1 MRKILTIIILPFVL
15 FGFDIS
21 FNKKFEKK
29 ISPDKLST
37 NIIITVVKEDESEIT
52 PLLNSFNKLISNYD
66 EVEKRAGEFS
76 IKPKYK
82 YDKGQSSIVGY
93 NGILSYTIYSTDSKE
108 MNEFIRLLL
117 DLKDNEDI
125 SISISGLNWI
135 VSQSKKS
142 VVVEELRLESI
153 IWAKEYVSTISKKIE
168 STCKIKEINISSR
181 KDLNPLYRSG
191 RAEVMM
197 MSKTTHDSNIP
208 IPKATKNRLTINPYY
223 VLECK

>member
-1 MRKILTIIILPFVL
+1 ML
-15 FGFDIS
+15 FGFNIS
-21 FNKKFEKK
+21 FNKKFEKQ

-37 NIIITVVKEDESEIT
+37 NITITVVKEDESEVT

-82 YDKGQSSIVGY
+82 YDKGQSSIIGY
-93 NGILSYTIYSTDSKE
+93 NGILSYTIYSTNSKA
-108 MNEFIRLLL
+108 MNEFIRSLL
-117 DLKDNEDI
+117 DQKDNEDI
-125 SISISGLNWI
+125 SVSISGLNWI

-142 VVVEELRLESI
+142 EVIEELRFESI
-153 IWAKEYVSTISKKIE
+153 IWAKEYVSSISKRID
-168 STCKIKEINISSR
+168 SSCKIKEINISSTN
-181 KDLNPLYRSG
+181 KINPMYRSTK
-191 RAEVMM
+191 RLMM
-197 MSKTTHDSNIP
+197 MSKTTQDSSIP